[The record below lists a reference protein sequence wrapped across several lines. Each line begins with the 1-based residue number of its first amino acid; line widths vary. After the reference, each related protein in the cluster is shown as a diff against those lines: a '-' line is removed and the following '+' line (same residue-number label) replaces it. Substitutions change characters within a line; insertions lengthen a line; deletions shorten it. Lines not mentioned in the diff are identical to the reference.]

1 MKALKFGIVPQGR
14 GDGYFASRT
23 ITQTVHSFAE
33 SADDA
38 KRRGQVGFADLLTQS
53 AAKYLDQI
61 AALEKQPQQQRQQQP
76 QSTDHK
82 KNE

>member
-1 MKALKFGIVPQGR
+1 MAVSQVERLRKQYLRLLNF
-14 GDGYFASRT
+14 
-23 ITQTVHSFAE
+23 
-33 SADDA
+33 ADDA

-53 AAKYLDQI
+53 AVKILDQI
-61 AALEKQPQQQRQQQP
+61 AALEKQPLQRRQQQS

>member
-1 MKALKFGIVPQGR
+1 MAISQVERLRKQYTRLL
-14 GDGYFASRT
+14 SL
-23 ITQTVHSFAE
+23 
-33 SADDA
+33 ADDA